1 MVDEEKM
8 KNRVELFF
16 PYYINQSRLLD
27 IYAILNGGYSE
38 YSEITSS
45 SSTANSK
52 SGKVE
57 GQVGGGFK
65 LLNVGGTLTG
75 EAGKTQNQAQE
86 NREKKVQTITSIL
99 SLVKTALDERG
110 YLVDIL
116 NAGPGDFVFLPVNLQ
131 INSIKSLL
139 SEMSDLLKLSTI
151 MQKAGAQVKGVGQN
165 TKQFDDVMKAVQ
177 ILFSGEEIL
186 YQEEQYAITGN
197 IFDENLYQGTR
208 SDLINIS
215 LNCLAQVKRVFP
227 DGTELMKNTIFSKIK
242 DRDAKN
248 TLISSMRDLTSGK
261 VFDFEATAV
270 SAIYGKPVYQLE
282 IIALYQ

>member
-52 SGKVE
+52 SGKGE

-151 MQKAGAQVKGVGQN
+151 IQKAGAQVQGVGQN